1 MRNFA
6 GRLAVVTG
14 GGTGIGRELVL
25 QLAAE
30 GCHVAFCD
38 ISADTMQETVALA
51 EARRRSDHVRITGH
65 LADVSDEGQLLAFRD
80 ALAAQHDSDCIHLLF
95 NNAGVGGGGS
105 LFTDSREV
113 WDRTFAIC
121 WGGVYLGVR
130 TFLPILCAADRAH
143 IVNVASING
152 IWASLGPK
160 MPHTAY
166 VAAKFAVRGFTEALI
181 TDLRVNAPHVTC
193 SVAMPGHVG
202 TPILENS
209 RRALSAGACD
219 VGDIEAARKRV
230 RRMGLDPDS
239 YDDEAVLA
247 MVAEQC
253 RRFVEDAP
261 TTPQQAAKA
270 ILDGVREGKW
280 RILVGD
286 DADLIDRMVRKDPDA
301 ANDESFYWRVVEATG
316 WNQGR

>member
-1 MRNFA
+1 MKDFA

-14 GGTGIGRELVL
+14 GGTGIGRALVV

-30 GCHVAFCD
+30 GCHVACCD
-38 ISADTMQETVALA
+38 LSADTMQETVALA
-51 EARRRSDHVRITGH
+51 ESARQSDDVRITAH
-65 LADVSDEGQLLAFRD
+65 RADVSDEGQLIAFRD
-80 ALAAQHDSDCIHLLF
+80 DLAAQHCSDCVHLLL
-95 NNAGVGGGGS
+95 NNAGIGAGGS
-105 LFTDSREV
+105 LFTDSRDV

-130 TFLPILCAADRAH
+130 TFLPMLCAADRAH

-152 IWASLGPK
+152 VWASLGPRV
-160 MPHTAY
+160 PHTAY

-209 RRALSAGACD
+209 RRALSAGAERSSEID
-219 VGDIEAARKRV
+219 AARKRV
-230 RRMGLDPDS
+230 RRMGLDPDR

-247 MVAEQC
+247 MVAEQR
-253 RRFVEDAP
+253 RRFVEQAP
-261 TTPQQAAKA
+261 TTPQQAANA
-270 ILDGVREGKW
+270 ILDGVKQGHW
-280 RILVGD
+280 RILVGE
-286 DADLIDRMVRKDPDA
+286 DAQVIDRMVRDEPDA
-301 ANDESFYWRVVEATG
+301 ANEESFYWRLVEATG
-316 WNQGR
+316 WSQGR